1 MDKAKFDINPHV
13 IRQLG
18 AELVSDQVTALM
30 ELIKNSY
37 DADASYV
44 KIEINTTDQCDI
56 PDLYYHNHKGYII
69 VEDNGFGMDKET
81 LLKSW
86 LIISYSN
93 KRPVDGIKPKTP
105 LGRTPLGDKG
115 LGRLSTQ
122 RLANCCEIYTKK
134 KESSP
139 FHVGFKWSDF
149 DKVERLGEVNVN
161 FQSTEFKGDSGT
173 KMYLLDLIDT
183 DCWKGEGL
191 ERLKGA
197 LCQIIAPYKELK
209 PFNIYLSVNGDIID
223 ITQEIGKLEQLNL
236 CDINFNYAN
245 GIMNVRID
253 IHLRKLIGNDYSA
266 YQTLILPDN
275 GKRFEEYLFNDKKGR
290 GQCFQHSDK
299 GYWLQSIFNFELK
312 SLFPRADLYSENNI
326 EDPGNFIGRIQ
337 EFYFGSQDKEGDWW
351 NDLYKNFKEY
361 KGFVQSQTGIKIYR
375 NGFAVRPYG
384 IDDNDWLLLGQGQTG
399 GSSYYGLRP
408 GNVVGYVAIDEA
420 MNMGLRDKTD
430 REGLIENASYRSFYK
445 LIRTVVDR
453 YSEKMENLRRC
464 YADFRTSLSAENN
477 KIRTMSQ
484 AFGAISEQA
493 KRGIETSKV
502 YNDVQKK
509 FSSIED
515 KIDKV
520 VKSSDTHSLFSNSED
535 SILKKTLEEVHI
547 ILSESQNVLNQA
559 NDILSDSMYLNEALL
574 VIKPKLEAL
583 ESQLTDFSELASLG
597 LISEMVTHDL
607 GQISNRM
614 LEKSHELDKQLKAN
628 VEITKLQLYS
638 LVDFIKST
646 VSSLRVQMKH
656 LDPSLKYNREKKDL
670 FSLQDLLL
678 QEEIPYYF
686 NKLQD
691 KGIKVL
697 LKVDNDFMVSIN
709 KGRLMQV
716 FDNLINNSI
725 YWLEKRFEPSELHP
739 IPIITIRVDKPWV
752 YIEDNGEGIDKSVE
766 TILFEPFVTRK
777 PIGEGRGL
785 GLFIVRQLLDS
796 YQCDIYL
803 DDSINE
809 KGNRYRFSI
818 NLNEIIS
825 K

>member
-1 MDKAKFDINPHV
+1 
-13 IRQLG
+13 
-18 AELVSDQVTALM
+18 
-30 ELIKNSY
+30 
-37 DADASYV
+37 
-44 KIEINTTDQCDI
+44 
-56 PDLYYHNHKGYII
+56 
-69 VEDNGFGMDKET
+69 
-81 LLKSW
+81 
-86 LIISYSN
+86 
-93 KRPVDGIKPKTP
+93 
-105 LGRTPLGDKG
+105 
-115 LGRLSTQ
+115 
-122 RLANCCEIYTKK
+122 
-134 KESSP
+134 
-139 FHVGFKWSDF
+139 
-149 DKVERLGEVNVN
+149 
-161 FQSTEFKGDSGT
+161 
-173 KMYLLDLIDT
+173 
-183 DCWKGEGL
+183 
-191 ERLKGA
+191 
-197 LCQIIAPYKELK
+197 
-209 PFNIYLSVNGDIID
+209 
-223 ITQEIGKLEQLNL
+223 
-236 CDINFNYAN
+236 
-245 GIMNVRID
+245 
-253 IHLRKLIGNDYSA
+253 
-266 YQTLILPDN
+266 
-275 GKRFEEYLFNDKKGR
+275 
-290 GQCFQHSDK
+290 
-299 GYWLQSIFNFELK
+299 
-312 SLFPRADLYSENNI
+312 
-326 EDPGNFIGRIQ
+326 
-337 EFYFGSQDKEGDWW
+337 
-351 NDLYKNFKEY
+351 
-361 KGFVQSQTGIKIYR
+361 
-375 NGFAVRPYG
+375 
-384 IDDNDWLLLGQGQTG
+384 
-399 GSSYYGLRP
+399 
-408 GNVVGYVAIDEA
+408 
-420 MNMGLRDKTD
+420 
-430 REGLIENASYRSFYK
+430 
-445 LIRTVVDR
+445 
-453 YSEKMENLRRC
+453 
-464 YADFRTSLSAENN
+464 
-477 KIRTMSQ
+477 
-484 AFGAISEQA
+484 
-493 KRGIETSKV
+493 
-502 YNDVQKK
+502 
-509 FSSIED
+509 
-515 KIDKV
+515 
-520 VKSSDTHSLFSNSED
+520 
-535 SILKKTLEEVHI
+535 
-547 ILSESQNVLNQA
+547 
-559 NDILSDSMYLNEALL
+559 MYLNEALL

-678 QEEIPYYF
+678 KEEIPYYF

-691 KGIKVL
+691 KGIKTL

>member
-1 MDKAKFDINPHV
+1 
-13 IRQLG
+13 
-18 AELVSDQVTALM
+18 
-30 ELIKNSY
+30 
-37 DADASYV
+37 
-44 KIEINTTDQCDI
+44 
-56 PDLYYHNHKGYII
+56 
-69 VEDNGFGMDKET
+69 
-81 LLKSW
+81 
-86 LIISYSN
+86 
-93 KRPVDGIKPKTP
+93 
-105 LGRTPLGDKG
+105 
-115 LGRLSTQ
+115 
-122 RLANCCEIYTKK
+122 
-134 KESSP
+134 
-139 FHVGFKWSDF
+139 
-149 DKVERLGEVNVN
+149 
-161 FQSTEFKGDSGT
+161 
-173 KMYLLDLIDT
+173 
-183 DCWKGEGL
+183 
-191 ERLKGA
+191 
-197 LCQIIAPYKELK
+197 
-209 PFNIYLSVNGDIID
+209 
-223 ITQEIGKLEQLNL
+223 
-236 CDINFNYAN
+236 
-245 GIMNVRID
+245 
-253 IHLRKLIGNDYSA
+253 
-266 YQTLILPDN
+266 
-275 GKRFEEYLFNDKKGR
+275 
-290 GQCFQHSDK
+290 
-299 GYWLQSIFNFELK
+299 
-312 SLFPRADLYSENNI
+312 
-326 EDPGNFIGRIQ
+326 
-337 EFYFGSQDKEGDWW
+337 
-351 NDLYKNFKEY
+351 
-361 KGFVQSQTGIKIYR
+361 
-375 NGFAVRPYG
+375 
-384 IDDNDWLLLGQGQTG
+384 
-399 GSSYYGLRP
+399 
-408 GNVVGYVAIDEA
+408 
-420 MNMGLRDKTD
+420 
-430 REGLIENASYRSFYK
+430 
-445 LIRTVVDR
+445 
-453 YSEKMENLRRC
+453 MENLRRC

-678 QEEIPYYF
+678 KEEIPYYF

-691 KGIKVL
+691 KGIKTL

>member
-1 MDKAKFDINPHV
+1 MLHIEVFIN
-13 IRQLG
+13 
-18 AELVSDQVTALM
+18 
-30 ELIKNSY
+30 Y
-37 DADASYV
+37 
-44 KIEINTTDQCDI
+44 
-56 PDLYYHNHKGYII
+56 
-69 VEDNGFGMDKET
+69 
-81 LLKSW
+81 
-86 LIISYSN
+86 
-93 KRPVDGIKPKTP
+93 
-105 LGRTPLGDKG
+105 
-115 LGRLSTQ
+115 
-122 RLANCCEIYTKK
+122 
-134 KESSP
+134 
-139 FHVGFKWSDF
+139 
-149 DKVERLGEVNVN
+149 
-161 FQSTEFKGDSGT
+161 
-173 KMYLLDLIDT
+173 
-183 DCWKGEGL
+183 
-191 ERLKGA
+191 
-197 LCQIIAPYKELK
+197 
-209 PFNIYLSVNGDIID
+209 
-223 ITQEIGKLEQLNL
+223 
-236 CDINFNYAN
+236 
-245 GIMNVRID
+245 
-253 IHLRKLIGNDYSA
+253 
-266 YQTLILPDN
+266 
-275 GKRFEEYLFNDKKGR
+275 
-290 GQCFQHSDK
+290 
-299 GYWLQSIFNFELK
+299 
-312 SLFPRADLYSENNI
+312 
-326 EDPGNFIGRIQ
+326 
-337 EFYFGSQDKEGDWW
+337 
-351 NDLYKNFKEY
+351 
-361 KGFVQSQTGIKIYR
+361 
-375 NGFAVRPYG
+375 
-384 IDDNDWLLLGQGQTG
+384 
-399 GSSYYGLRP
+399 
-408 GNVVGYVAIDEA
+408 
-420 MNMGLRDKTD
+420 
-430 REGLIENASYRSFYK
+430 
-445 LIRTVVDR
+445 
-453 YSEKMENLRRC
+453 RC

-520 VKSSDTHSLFSNSED
+520 VNSSDTHSLFSNSED

-678 QEEIPYYF
+678 KEEIPYYF

-691 KGIKVL
+691 KGIKTL